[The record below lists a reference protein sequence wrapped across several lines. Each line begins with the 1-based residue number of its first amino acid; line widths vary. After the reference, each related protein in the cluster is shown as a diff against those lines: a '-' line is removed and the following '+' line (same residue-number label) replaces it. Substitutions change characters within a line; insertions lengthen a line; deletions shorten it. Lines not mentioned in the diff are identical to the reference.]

1 MENNDKFFEQY
12 KSLADTPE
20 KDSFPGMETIWDRV
34 ESKLDQKALTKENKT
49 WKKIAV
55 AASVLL
61 VVSLGIL
68 TFNQTTTTLQSVPSQ
83 PKQPENETVVHQ
95 EKQDVESTR
104 ESDNKN
110 SVIVNDK
117 DNVLDKQLRNPESVA
132 LSTSPAAAMSA
143 PTVSNET
150 IQLAVTPKL
159 EIQNVKSLA
168 NQGYF
173 NSASSVDFTYKDDR
187 KFVASLK
194 EQDSKFVIQ
203 GKSKK
208 DDPLV
213 VVDGKAVTD
222 FNAEDAES
230 IVYLKNPLYIINGTE
245 YSEQEVFGPNPS
257 CPYAPIKNQEIES
270 ITVLQAD
277 KAIDTYGKKGEN
289 GVVIITTKDGKPN
302 PKK

>member
-20 KDSFPGMETIWDRV
+20 DNSFPGKESIWDRV

-68 TFNQTTTTLQSVPSQ
+68 TYNQSSKSLQPVSNQ
-83 PKQPENETVVHQ
+83 PLQPENETVVHQ

-110 SVIVNDK
+110 SIIANDK
-117 DNVLDKQLRNPESVA
+117 DNVLDQQLRHPESVA
-132 LSTSPAAAMSA
+132 LSASPAAAMSA

-150 IQLAVTPKL
+150 IQLPTTPKL
-159 EIQNVKSLA
+159 EIQNAKSLA
-168 NQGYF
+168 NQGYY
-173 NSASSVDFTYKDDR
+173 NSASSVDFGYKDDR

-213 VVDGKAVTD
+213 VVDGKAVAD
-222 FNAEDAES
+222 YNAEDAES

-245 YSEQEVFGPNPS
+245 YTEQEVFGPNPS

-270 ITVLQAD
+270 VTVLQAD
-277 KAIDTYGKKGEN
+277 KAVDTYGKKGEN